1 VGGTTA
7 AGGTSGGSSA
17 VDAGR
22 RDVPADVAADVARDT
37 RGNADTTIVVFGD
50 GGASSS
56 TGNDNCTDSV
66 ASNLTLQQ
74 IAVYQSLKIPVM
86 ADGAE
91 VAVASRKSS
100 VIVGRDTMFRAFV
113 TPGTG
118 WTARE
123 LSARLTLTL
132 ASGSST
138 QYYVKK
144 TVSVASTDDKL
155 DSTFQIF
162 VPASAMTGSMRYS
175 LQIVECGSTASGS
188 AGTARFP
195 TSGDSDLGVK
205 ATGALKITIIPIQ
218 VGTFSPDTS
227 QKALDFYAS
236 TMNAMYPITGVSLT
250 VGTAMTVTSPV
261 DWSGTL
267 QTLQTKR
274 IKDAPPADT
283 YYFGLIKPA
292 DTLRAYC
299 GTSCTSGIGF
309 VATSATQS
317 SGRVSMG
324 VGFADKASAMTMAH
338 EIGHNHGRSHS
349 PCVPSGGSISGVD
362 SKYPY
367 TKAGLGS
374 WGWDPRTQT
383 LFDPAK
389 PISSSNTAPYN
400 TDIMG
405 YCNIQWISD
414 YTYTGLTTRVAA
426 VNGNPAAMVLTV
438 AGEPSK
444 WRVLLLEA
452 GRGPRWGT
460 PIDIEIPPEG
470 DSENASIY
478 DKTGAVLTTAVVYRT
493 EIGDMDARM
502 IWVPEPKP
510 DWYAVGVPGY
520 EPLPFAAPGTTPLR

>member
-1 VGGTTA
+1 MGGTTG
-7 AGGTSGGSSA
+7 GGTSGGSTA

-22 RDVPADVAADVARDT
+22 RDVPADVTADVARDT
-37 RGNADTTIVVFGD
+37 RSNADTASVVVGD
-50 GGASSS
+50 GGTSSS
-56 TGNDNCTDSV
+56 TGDDNCTDSL
-66 ASNLTLQQ
+66 ASNLPLQQ
-74 IAVYQSLKIPVM
+74 IAVYQSLKIPLM
-86 ADGAE
+86 TDGAE
-91 VAVASRKSS
+91 VAVASRKSQ
-100 VIVGRDTMFRAFV
+100 IVLGRDTMFRAFV

-123 LSARLTLTL
+123 LSARLTLTP
-132 ASGSST
+132 ASGSSA

-144 TVSVASTDDKL
+144 TVSAASTDGDL
-155 DSTFQIF
+155 NTTFQIF
-162 VPASAMTGSMRYS
+162 VPASAMASSMRYS

-188 AGTARFP
+188 PGTARFP
-195 TSGDSDLGVK
+195 ASGDSDLGAK
-205 ATGALKITIIPIQ
+205 TTGALKVTLIPIQ
-218 VGTFSPDTS
+218 VGTYSPDTS
-227 QKALDFYAS
+227 QKTLDFYAS
-236 TMNAMYPITGVSLT
+236 TMNAMYPITGVSFT
-250 VGTAMTVTSPV
+250 VGTSMTATSPV

-267 QTLQTKR
+267 QSLQTKR
-274 IKDAPPADT
+274 IKEAPAADV

-338 EIGHNHGRSHS
+338 EIGHNHGRQHS
-349 PCVPSGGSISGVD
+349 PCVPAGGSITGVD

-374 WGWDPRTQT
+374 WGWDGRTQT

-389 PISSSNTAPYN
+389 PISSTKTDPYN

-405 YCNIQWISD
+405 YCSVQWISD
-414 YTYTGLTTRVAA
+414 YTYAGITTRVAA
-426 VNGNPAAMVLTV
+426 VNGNPAAMVLAT

-460 PIDIEIPPEG
+460 PIEQEILPEG
-470 DSENASIY
+470 DPENATIY
-478 DKTGAVLTTAVVYRT
+478 DKTGAQLTSAVVYRT

-510 DWYAVGVPGY
+510 EWYAVGIPGY
-520 EPLPFAAPGTTPLR
+520 APLPFAAPVTTP